1 MAKIKFV
8 ATDMDGT
15 LLNSKKEIHEEFY
28 EVFREMRE
36 KDIIFAA
43 ASGRQYYSLLETFDN
58 IKDDMMFIA
67 ENGTFVVY
75 KGKEIVTNSL
85 DRDLAMELIN
95 IGRKI
100 DESYVVLCG
109 KNSAYIESDDD
120 RLVNEVS
127 KYYKRYKIVDD
138 ITTIND
144 EILKVTICDFRGSE
158 ENSNNYFVEYRDK
171 AQVTVSGDIW
181 LDITAK
187 NINKGVAIKELQ
199 ELLGI
204 NYEETVVF
212 GDYLNDLEMMESGYY
227 SYAMKNAH
235 DDLKKVARFIAKS
248 NDENG
253 VVEAIKELI
262 R

>member
-100 DESYVVLCG
+100 DESYERG
-109 KNSAYIESDDD
+109 
-120 RLVNEVS
+120 RLRS
-127 KYYKRYKIVDD
+127 RRSSLI
-138 ITTIND
+138 
-144 EILKVTICDFRGSE
+144 
-158 ENSNNYFVEYRDK
+158 
-171 AQVTVSGDIW
+171 SG
-181 LDITAK
+181 
-187 NINKGVAIKELQ
+187 
-199 ELLGI
+199 
-204 NYEETVVF
+204 
-212 GDYLNDLEMMESGYY
+212 
-227 SYAMKNAH
+227 
-235 DDLKKVARFIAKS
+235 
-248 NDENG
+248 
-253 VVEAIKELI
+253 
-262 R
+262 

>member
-144 EILKVTICDFRGSE
+144 DILKVTICDFRGSE

-187 NINKGVAIKELQ
+187 NINKGVAIKEIQ

>member
-187 NINKGVAIKELQ
+187 NINKGVAIKEIQ

-212 GDYLNDLEMMESGYY
+212 GVYLNDLEMMESGYY

>member
-85 DRDLAMELIN
+85 NRDLAMELIN

-144 EILKVTICDFRGSE
+144 DILKVTICDFRGSE

-187 NINKGVAIKELQ
+187 NINKGVAIKEIQ

-212 GDYLNDLEMMESGYY
+212 GDYLNDLEMMESGDY

>member
-1 MAKIKFV
+1 
-8 ATDMDGT
+8 
-15 LLNSKKEIHEEFY
+15 
-28 EVFREMRE
+28 
-36 KDIIFAA
+36 
-43 ASGRQYYSLLETFDN
+43 
-58 IKDDMMFIA
+58 
-67 ENGTFVVY
+67 
-75 KGKEIVTNSL
+75 
-85 DRDLAMELIN
+85 MELIN

-187 NINKGVAIKELQ
+187 NINKGVAIKEIQ

-227 SYAMKNAH
+227 SYAMENAH